1 MNKFIGVYGTG
12 GFGREVI
19 PIIKSMTSLKG
30 AKIVFID
37 DNPTKLQINNYDVL
51 TFDQFLQIKIDN
63 KEIVVTISN
72 SEIRKELEK
81 KILKNNIGI
90 LSVISNDAIIMD
102 EVNIRKGAII
112 CPNVILT
119 SNIKI
124 GKSFHANIYSY
135 VAHDCIIGD
144 YVTFAPRV
152 SCNGNVH
159 IESGV
164 YIGTGAIIKQG
175 NPKNPLVVGKDS
187 IIGMGA
193 VVTKSVDPNS
203 TVIGNPAKPLVK

>member
-1 MNKFIGVYGTG
+1 M
-12 GFGREVI
+12 
-19 PIIKSMTSLKG
+19 SSLKG

-37 DNPTKLQINNYDVL
+37 DNPTQFQINNYDVL
-51 TFDQFLQIKIDN
+51 TFNQFLQIKIDN

-72 SEIRKELEK
+72 SEISKELEE
-81 KILKNNIGI
+81 KILKNSIGI

-102 EVNIRKGAII
+102 EVNIKKGAII

-144 YVTFAPRV
+144 YVIFAPRV

-164 YIGTGAIIKQG
+164 YIGIGAIVKQG
-175 NPKNPLVVGKDS
+175 NPKKS
-187 IIGMGA
+187 ISYRKKFNYWDGCRCY
-193 VVTKSVDPNS
+193 KKYRS
-203 TVIGNPAKPLVK
+203 